1 MRLKI
6 NPNRM
11 ELLRLKKRRVL
22 AQRGYDLL
30 QDKLEE
36 LIAEFHRINK
46 RAVPLLKKWEDIF
59 NQFIEELVF
68 LRAQSKK
75 EDIKKIVEN
84 LDLLKV
90 EIEFKR
96 ILNLKIPKFKIKNFS
111 EFEYPLEEISPQFDK
126 IYILR
131 KEFLEVSFQ
140 VLEIYLSLKLI
151 SLEIVKTRRRV
162 NALQYILIPTIE
174 ESIKYIEERLSE
186 FEREFLMRILRIK
199 EVIRK

>member
-1 MRLKI
+1 MRLKV

-11 ELLRLKKRRVL
+11 ELLRLKKRRFL

-36 LIAEFHRINK
+36 LIAEFHRINRK
-46 RAVPLLKKWEDIF
+46 AKLLLKKWEGIF
-59 NQFIEELVF
+59 NQFIEELIF

-75 EDIKKIVEN
+75 EDIKKILEN

-96 ILNLKIPKFKIKNFS
+96 ILNLKIPKFKIKDS
-111 EFEYPLEEISPQFDK
+111 LEFKYPLEETLPQFDK
-126 IYILR
+126 VYILR
-131 KEFLEVSFQ
+131 KEFLEVFFQ
-140 VLEIYLSLKLI
+140 VIEIYLSLKLI

-174 ESIKYIEERLSE
+174 ESIKYIEEKLSE